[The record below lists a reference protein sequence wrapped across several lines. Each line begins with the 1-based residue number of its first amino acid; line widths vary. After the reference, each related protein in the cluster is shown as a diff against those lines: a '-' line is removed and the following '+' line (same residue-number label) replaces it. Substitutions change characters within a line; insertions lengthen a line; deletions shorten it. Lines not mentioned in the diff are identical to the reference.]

1 MRQHKNGRKEFDVIV
16 CGGGP
21 AGFAAALTAAR
32 RDAKTLVIE
41 QSNCLGGTATSGLN
55 FGFVSTVGMHSS
67 VHDELYERMSRLE
80 GTRGVYFDPEVY
92 KYVSQ
97 AMLEEA
103 GAEML
108 FHTFA
113 ESPVLESQAVKGV
126 NVVNKGGRQSLYSK
140 VVIDVTGDADIAAA
154 SGAPVEKGRASDGR
168 MQALT
173 LRSRIGGVGI
183 LPRTDW
189 RRINQLLA
197 RAAAAGEV
205 KVPEYT
211 VGYLDAGGEGVRGE
225 RTFNLDMA
233 TGVDATNPWDL
244 SKAEQESRKRVWE
257 LLFFVRKNVKG
268 WENAYLIDTGSYI
281 GVRETRRI
289 RGKYV
294 LTREDISACRKFD
307 DGIARCSN
315 WMDLH
320 DPEVFKEKSHA
331 AYIKRTSVPEGNW
344 YEIPYRCLL
353 PERTE
358 NLLIAGR
365 CVSSD
370 RATNGSLRIMP
381 TCMATGL
388 AAGAAAA
395 LAVSRAVS
403 PEMLTGK
410 EVRNLVKTSG
420 GDL

>member
-1 MRQHKNGRKEFDVIV
+1 MNNSNKKTFEIIV
-16 CGGGP
+16 CGGGA

-32 RDAKTLVIE
+32 RDAKTLLIE

-55 FGFVSTVGMHSS
+55 FGFVSTIGMHCS
-67 VHDELYERMSRLE
+67 VHDELYERMRCLG

-108 FHTFA
+108 FHTFI

-126 NVVNKGGRQSLYSK
+126 NIVNKGGRQSLYSQ
-140 VVIDVTGDADIAAA
+140 VVVDATGDADIAAGA
-154 SGAPVEKGRASDGR
+154 GAPVEKGRVSDGR

-173 LRSRIGGVGI
+173 LRSRIGGVEI
-183 LPRTDW
+183 FPEIDW
-189 RRINQLLA
+189 RRVNQLLA
-197 RAAAAGEV
+197 RAIAAGEV

-211 VGYLDAGGEGVRGE
+211 VGHLDAGGEGVRGE
-225 RTFNLDMA
+225 RTFNLDMV

-244 SKAEQESRKRVWE
+244 SRAEQESRKRVWE
-257 LLFFVRKNVKG
+257 LLFFVRKTVKG
-268 WENAYLIDTGSYI
+268 WKNAYLIDTGSHV

-294 LTREDISACRKFD
+294 LTQEDISACRKFD

-315 WMDLH
+315 WVDLH

-331 AYIKRTSVPEGNW
+331 AYIIRTSVPEGDW

-353 PERTE
+353 PENVE
-358 NLLIAGR
+358 NLLVAGR

-370 RATNGSLRIMP
+370 RAANGSLRIMP

-395 LAVSRAVS
+395 LAVNRAVA
-403 PEMLTGK
+403 PKVLLGK
-410 EVRNLVKTSG
+410 EIHNLVKTSG